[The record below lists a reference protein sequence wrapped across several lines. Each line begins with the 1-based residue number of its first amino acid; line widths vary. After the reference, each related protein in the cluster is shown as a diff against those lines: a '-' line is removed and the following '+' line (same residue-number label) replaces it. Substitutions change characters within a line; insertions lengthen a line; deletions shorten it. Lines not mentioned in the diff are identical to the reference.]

1 MIQKFRNDSSLGSNL
16 PYFFLVLLAFDF
28 SQLIQYVVLL
38 WFFLNL
44 SFFGTM
50 VNFEVELVKLRIW

>member
-1 MIQKFRNDSSLGSNL
+1 MLQKFRNDSSLGSNL
-16 PYFFLVLLAFDF
+16 LYFFVLHTFGF
-28 SQLIQYVVLL
+28 IQLMQYVVLL

-50 VNFEVELVKLRIW
+50 VKFEVELVKLQVLL

>member
-1 MIQKFRNDSSLGSNL
+1 MILLLEAIFCI
-16 PYFFLVLLAFDF
+16 FFVLLAFGF

-50 VNFEVELVKLRIW
+50 VNFEVELVKLQVLL